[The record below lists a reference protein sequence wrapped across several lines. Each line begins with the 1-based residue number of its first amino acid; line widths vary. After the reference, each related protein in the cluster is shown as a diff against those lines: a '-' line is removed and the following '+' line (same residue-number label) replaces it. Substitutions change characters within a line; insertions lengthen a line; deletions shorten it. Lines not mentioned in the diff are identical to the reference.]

1 MTLDTECA
9 PFCAA
14 LKKLNEQRRA
24 IEERRAV
31 RERLGVNTPEQDAQD
46 ARDLRDLD
54 TKLVPLRQFLAA
66 MGCNCN
72 DDDDAAGSASPVL
85 NPASPG
91 SNP

>member
-1 MTLDTECA
+1 MPLDTECD
-9 PFCAA
+9 PFCAV

-31 RERLGVNTPEQDAQD
+31 REQLGVNTPDQDARD

-72 DDDDAAGSASPVL
+72 DDDAAGSASPVL